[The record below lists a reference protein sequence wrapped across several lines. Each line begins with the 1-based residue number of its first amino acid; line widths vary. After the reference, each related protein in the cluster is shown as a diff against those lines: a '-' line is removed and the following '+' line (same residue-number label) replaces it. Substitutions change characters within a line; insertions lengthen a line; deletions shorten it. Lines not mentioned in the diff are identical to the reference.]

1 MSASNKKKL
10 RKEQNMA
17 ALTEKQQKQRKEDK
31 KLKAYTVSFIV
42 VMVLILAITA
52 GLLLRTPIAG
62 MIDRNTIAVT
72 VGDHKLSTTDLSYF
86 YIDQVVSHYNKYVN
100 QYGEQYAYMYAMLM
114 EGVNFME
121 PLENQV
127 KDATTG
133 QTWADYYIDE
143 AIKSARRIYGLYDK
157 AVAEGFKLSEDTV
170 KYYDQF
176 EDYTDMYA
184 KYYFG
189 FSNSASYLR
198 NYYGA
203 GADID
208 TYKAYSMIC
217 DTASEY
223 FNAHRDSLD
232 FSDEDL
238 RAFEKDKFDN
248 YSSFYYNMFTITVSD
263 YYEGGKEEKD
273 ETGKVTVTYTDAE
286 KEAAREKAKADADAL
301 VKNESITDLKTFNSA
316 IKELPKYKD
325 SKTAEVSEL
334 KNVFYL
340 DLTIEEMQKWM
351 NDKER
356 KAGDMTIIDRV
367 SKSTNDK
374 GESVD
379 AVIGYYVVQ
388 FVEREDNNM
397 KLQNVRHILIK
408 FQGGK
413 TDSTTGKTTYTE
425 AEKNA
430 AKEKAQKIKDEWD
443 KLEKK
448 TPEAFGDLAKE
459 KTEDTGSKSTG
470 GLYEDIYPG
479 QMVEAFNDWCFDES
493 RKAGDVDMVE
503 TEYGWHIIY
512 YVGASDVTYRD
523 SLLEKDLT
531 TETMDKWEK
540 AISDAVVVN
549 VQNLKGL
556 NRKFSVAG

>member
-1 MSASNKKKL
+1 
-10 RKEQNMA
+10 
-17 ALTEKQQKQRKEDK
+17 
-31 KLKAYTVSFIV
+31 
-42 VMVLILAITA
+42 
-52 GLLLRTPIAG
+52 
-62 MIDRNTIAVT
+62 
-72 VGDHKLSTTDLSYF
+72 
-86 YIDQVVSHYNKYVN
+86 
-100 QYGEQYAYMYAMLM
+100 
-114 EGVNFME
+114 
-121 PLENQV
+121 
-127 KDATTG
+127 
-133 QTWADYYIDE
+133 
-143 AIKSARRIYGLYDK
+143 
-157 AVAEGFKLSEDTV
+157 
-170 KYYDQF
+170 
-176 EDYTDMYA
+176 
-184 KYYFG
+184 
-189 FSNSASYLR
+189 
-198 NYYGA
+198 
-203 GADID
+203 
-208 TYKAYSMIC
+208 
-217 DTASEY
+217 
-223 FNAHRDSLD
+223 
-232 FSDEDL
+232 
-238 RAFEKDKFDN
+238 
-248 YSSFYYNMFTITVSD
+248 
-263 YYEGGKEEKD
+263 
-273 ETGKVTVTYTDAE
+273 
-286 KEAAREKAKADADAL
+286 
-301 VKNESITDLKTFNSA
+301 
-316 IKELPKYKD
+316 
-325 SKTAEVSEL
+325 
-334 KNVFYL
+334 
-340 DLTIEEMQKWM
+340 
-351 NDKER
+351 
-356 KAGDMTIIDRV
+356 MTIIDRV

-523 SLLEKDLT
+523 SLLEEAAT